1 MICTGIPAAGIPAAG
16 AAGAGGLD
24 GGGLD
29 GGGLDGGG
37 LDGGGL
43 DGGGLDGG
51 GLDGG
56 GVGQCIVSVTSADVT
71 LVSPCFDA
79 VTTRVNV
86 PSPKFE
92 SLGSSVIVQ

>member
-1 MICTGIPAAGIPAAG
+1 MICTGIPAAGAG
-16 AAGAGGLD
+16 VGV
-24 GGGLD
+24 GGLD

-56 GVGQCIVSVTSADVT
+56 GVGQFIVIVTSADVT
-71 LVSPCFDA
+71 SVSPCFDA

-92 SLGSSVIVQ
+92 SLGSSVIVQSPF

>member
-1 MICTGIPAAGIPAAG
+1 MICTGIPAAGAAG

-51 GLDGG
+51 
-56 GVGQCIVSVTSADVT
+56 VGQFIVSVTSADVT
-71 LVSPCFDA
+71 SVSPCFDA

-92 SLGSSVIVQ
+92 SLGSSVIVQSPF